1 MIRGFLS
8 FLCLIAGACADPV
21 TDQLRQPQLQEIFK
35 QLQTKSLSA
44 SKLTDEELNRA
55 AVQGLLQRLG
65 TGAALVPA
73 AASPPTGKLVSELLL
88 HSIAYLR
95 PASLTVAEIASLD
108 AALEGLAASKA
119 ETLILDLRAP
129 TSPGEP
135 MAATEFLSRFLP
147 DATPLFQVRTA
158 GAEATRAFVSKGEPR
173 WQKPLLILMDTDT
186 GNVGEIIAAVL
197 QQKLS
202 AWLIGSP
209 TIGHACEYRI
219 SPVTPEWNLRIAE
232 SETLLGGD
240 RKLFGVGLTPDIRAD
255 FESSKKLLQFTE
267 SEKSGMK
274 RYAYEVERPRMNEAA
289 LVAQTNPEL
298 DYQIARS
305 AHETTEFDRPAAIDP
320 VLQQAVDFLTAQA
333 FLKESPSK

>member
-1 MIRGFLS
+1 MIRVVLPI
-8 FLCLIAGACADPV
+8 LCLITGASADPV
-21 TDQLRQPQLQEIFK
+21 IDQLLQPQLQEIFK
-35 QLQTKSLSA
+35 QLQTKSLNA
-44 SKLTDEELNRA
+44 AKLSDEELNRA

-65 TGAALVPA
+65 TGAALVSATP
-73 AASPPTGKLVSELLL
+73 ASPAGKLVSELLL

-95 PASLTVAEIASLD
+95 PATLTLEEIASLD
-108 AALEGLAASKA
+108 AALDALAASKA

-129 TSPGEP
+129 TAPGEP
-135 MAATEFLSRFLP
+135 MAAAEFLSRFLP
-147 DATPLFQVRTA
+147 DATPLFKVRTA

-173 WQKPLLILMDTDT
+173 WQKPLLVLMDSDT

-197 QQKLS
+197 QQKRS

-219 SPVTPEWNLRIAE
+219 SPVAPELNLRIAE
-232 SETLLGGD
+232 SETLLEGD
-240 RKLFGVGLTPDIRAD
+240 RKLFGIGLTPDIRAD

-267 SEKSGMK
+267 SEKTGMK

-305 AHETTEFDRPAAIDP
+305 AHETTEFDRPSAIDP